1 MLSAIYGKIK
11 EEVGRIREVL
21 IINNLLSIVKIAL
34 IYSFKLVN
42 SLS

>member
-1 MLSAIYGKIK
+1 MLSAIYAKIK

-34 IYSFKLVN
+34 IYSFKLIN

>member
-34 IYSFKLVN
+34 IYSFKLIN